1 MKTQHTKR
9 EINYRENLRE
19 YYKFLKPYLPIVIFL
34 LILVS
39 AAEIFLLSDKF
50 LFKYIIDYST
60 NFSLG
65 ELSKADFVNFLLII
79 AGIYVGIQVAKVIF
93 DIIDTRLNG
102 LLTNSMQYDIKTKY
116 FNHIIALDHNFHTT
130 HKSGSLISR
139 LNRCAS
145 AIDKFN
151 EIIIWEICPFI
162 LEIILVSGTFFYF
175 SGNAGFVLLGFCVVY
190 IIQSYIVSRKQK
202 SYAEAENK
210 ASDSEKAVISDMF
223 TNLESIKY
231 FGKEKYVNKNFDSYA
246 TTSKEKGIAHWNYW
260 AYAGSIGMV
269 LISIFTALMVYLPV
283 SQLIRG
289 EISVGTI
296 SLIYMAFLGLLTPL
310 RKFSW
315 AIRHFSRSLMDMD
328 DLFSY
333 GRISNAIKD
342 KKNAEEIKITKGEIE
357 FNDVEFRYNKQKLFK
372 NFNLKIKQNEKIA
385 LVGHSG
391 CGKTSLIKIL
401 YRFYDVLG
409 GEILIDGK
417 NIQNVKQ
424 ESLRKEMSIV
434 PQEPILFDDTIYNNI
449 KFSNP
454 KANRKEVLAAM
465 KFAQLDKVV
474 SNFSEKENTV
484 VGERG
489 IKLSGG
495 EKQRVSIARA
505 ILANKK
511 ILVLDEATSA
521 LDSQTEF
528 EIQKDLKRLME
539 GRTSIVIA
547 HRLSTIM
554 NADRIIVMDKGKIIE
569 NGKHSELIAKK
580 GAYYKLWNLQKGGY
594 I

>member
-19 YYKFLKPYLPIVIFL
+19 YYKFLKPYLPIIIFL

-231 FGKEKYVNKNFDSYA
+231 FGKEKYVNKNFDRYA
-246 TTSKEKGIAHWNYW
+246 TNSKERGIAHWNYW

-357 FNDVEFRYNKQKLFK
+357 FKDVEFQYNKQKLFK

-409 GEILIDGK
+409 GKILIDGK
-417 NIQNVKQ
+417 NIQDVKQ

-474 SNFSEKENTV
+474 SSFSEKENTV